1 MAPVSVACRLSLQTV
16 VVFLLFLS
24 LIVPSA
30 NSLLVYDRQT
40 LLNIRY
46 LCEYRERVSED
57 GQKTF
62 YSSPLLNIPAYL
74 HRLPIPSTRR
84 RRRYRG
90 RRSGRLLKLKASLA
104 CSTVAGYTGSAFCRF
119 ISWRFLDPIASS
131 VVPLV
136 GSHEVRQTGLYFP
149 YLCGRGVNLHNLRP
163 LARVQQTADAST
175 PVRLAL
181 VNARSLANKTFILKD
196 FFTSHGLD
204 FMCITETW
212 MTVGESSAFSELLPL
227 DCTYFNSPRTSGRG
241 GGTATVYKERFKC
254 KQVRLTTSYS
264 SFEISLFELCSAL
277 PVLCA
282 VVYRP
287 PRYNKNF
294 IGDFTDFLA
303 GIMPN
308 YDRVLIVGDF
318 NIHVCCPLKPLA
330 RDFLHLIDSFSFV
343 QSVSAPTQEQG
354 HTLDLVLTHG
364 FTLFNLEVC
373 DATFS
378 DHMPIVFDMPLICH
392 RVKSRIPTQRCRA
405 FNSSTAA
412 QFSAAFTAA
421 ISPPE
426 TLNSNLD
433 VEVLISRFTSTC
445 QTVLDTVAPLKTR
458 LSKPRPEP
466 WMNDATRAARLE
478 CRRAERKWKK
488 DKLQVSFQS
497 LRDSWRSYQKTVKTA
512 KTKHF
517 SDIIDS
523 NAHNPSVLF
532 KMVNSALNA
541 PQSAC
546 LESSIELCETFKSFF
561 INKVADIRAL
571 ISSPS
576 YEPDISVTCSAV
588 FDQFEPVSLSSL
600 KDIIG
605 HMKPAGSP
613 NDPIPP
619 RLLKEVLPT
628 LAPFVLNI
636 INGCLA
642 SGTVPA
648 CFKNAVVT
656 PLIKKP
662 GLDSL
667 NLCNFRPISKL
678 SFLSKVLEKI
688 VYCQLNSFLIK
699 YNNTMEVFQSGF
711 KSRHSTESALL
722 RVFNDVLL
730 STDSGHCVAL
740 VLLDLTAAFDTVDH
754 QILVSRLENWVGIK
768 GVVLDWFRSYL
779 SERSFCVRIGAAESG
794 VAPLTCGVPQGSIL
808 GPLLF
813 SLYLLPLGSIFRR
826 HDIPFHFYADD
837 CQIYVSLK
845 QENAYSANHL
855 LKCIEDIRAWLSANF
870 LHLNDNKTEVV
881 LFGPSDTSKINVD
894 LGPLSQHL
902 TLTATDLGVKFDTDL
917 KLDAQ
922 IKSVVKSSFFHLR
935 QLAKVKPFLSLHH
948 FEILIH
954 AFITAR
960 LDYCNALYVGVNQ
973 TLLTRLQ
980 MVQNAAARLLVGV
993 KKREHITPILA
1004 SLHWLPV
1011 RFRIDFKILLFVFKC
1026 LHGLAP
1032 PYLSDLLHPYAPSRS
1047 LRSADLSLLT
1057 VPKTKRK
1064 LRGDRAFSVA
1074 APKLW
1079 NDLPLYIR
1087 QAESLSA
1094 FKSSLKTY
1102 LFSLAFNSV

>member
-1 MAPVSVACRLSLQTV
+1 M
-16 VVFLLFLS
+16 
-24 LIVPSA
+24 
-30 NSLLVYDRQT
+30 
-40 LLNIRY
+40 
-46 LCEYRERVSED
+46 
-57 GQKTF
+57 
-62 YSSPLLNIPAYL
+62 
-74 HRLPIPSTRR
+74 
-84 RRRYRG
+84 
-90 RRSGRLLKLKASLA
+90 
-104 CSTVAGYTGSAFCRF
+104 
-119 ISWRFLDPIASS
+119 
-131 VVPLV
+131 
-136 GSHEVRQTGLYFP
+136 
-149 YLCGRGVNLHNLRP
+149 
-163 LARVQQTADAST
+163 
-175 PVRLAL
+175 AL

-196 FFTSHGLD
+196 FFMSRGLD
-204 FMCITETW
+204 FLCVTETW
-212 MTVGESSAFSELLPL
+212 MTVGESSAFCELFPP

-254 KQVRLTTSYS
+254 KQVKLTSYS
-264 SFEISLFELCSAL
+264 SFEINLFELCSAL

-287 PRYNKNF
+287 PRYNKDF
-294 IGDFTDFLA
+294 IGDFADFLA
-303 GIMPN
+303 AIMPN

-330 RDFLHLIDSFSFV
+330 RDFLHLIDSFNFV
-343 QSVSAPTQEQG
+343 QSVSAPTQEHG

-364 FTLFNLEVC
+364 FTVSNLEVC
-373 DATFS
+373 DAAFS
-378 DHMPIVFDMPLICH
+378 DHMPIVFDMPLFCH
-392 RVKSRIPTQRCRA
+392 MVKSRTPTQRCRV

-412 QFSAAFTAA
+412 QFSAAFNAA
-421 ISPPE
+421 ISPSE
-426 TLNSNLD
+426 SLSSNLD
-433 VEVLISRFTSTC
+433 VEALTSRFMSTC
-445 QTVLDTVAPLKTR
+445 QTVIDTVAPLKTR
-458 LSKPRPEP
+458 FSKPRPEP
-466 WMNDATRAARLE
+466 WINDATRAARRE
-478 CRRAERKWKK
+478 CRRAERKWKR
-488 DKLQVSFQS
+488 DKLQVSFQL
-497 LRDSWRSYQKTVKTA
+497 LRDSWRFYQKTVKTA

-517 SDIIDS
+517 SDIIES
-523 NAHNPSVLF
+523 NCHNPRVLF

-561 INKVADIRAL
+561 IKKVAGIRAL

-576 YEPDISVTCSAV
+576 YDPAISVTFSAV

-619 RLLKEVLPT
+619 RLFKEVFST

-642 SGTVPA
+642 NGTVPA

-688 VYCQLNSFLIK
+688 VYCQLNSFLNK
-699 YNNTMEVFQSGF
+699 YDTMEVFQSGF

-722 RVFNDVLL
+722 RVFNDILL

-754 QILVSRLENWVGIK
+754 QILLSRLENWVGIK

-779 SERSFCVRIGAAESG
+779 SERSFCVRIGGVESG
-794 VAPLTCGVPQGSIL
+794 VVPLTCGVPQGSIL

-813 SLYLLPLGSIFRR
+813 SLYLLPMGSILRR
-826 HDIPFHFYADD
+826 HDIAFHFYADD

-855 LKCIEDIRAWLSANF
+855 LQCIEDIRAWLSANF
-870 LHLNDNKTEVV
+870 LHLNDKKTEVM
-881 LFGPSDTSKINVD
+881 LFGPSDASKINVD

-902 TLTATDLGVKFDTDL
+902 TLTATNLGVKLDSDL

-922 IKSVVKSSFFHLR
+922 IKSVVKSSFYQLR

-954 AFITAR
+954 AFITTR

-1032 PYLSDLLHPYAPSRS
+1032 LYLSDLLHLYAPSRS
-1047 LRSADLSLLT
+1047 LRSADLSLLA

-1079 NDLPLYIR
+1079 NDLPLHIR
-1087 QAESLSA
+1087 QADSLSA
-1094 FKSSLKTY
+1094 FKSSLKSHF
-1102 LFSLAFNSV
+1102 FSLAFNSV